1 MMFCDLSNDEYDTL
15 QSDCEDLIVTYLDSH
30 GVGMNETK
38 FMEKLEN
45 DVFDFMF
52 ENGKMC
58 NYCTDEDEEDVYNM
72 CMTACLC
79 TLENMAIPM
88 RQNGTYY
95 TYIPDHETI
104 KKQLIWL
111 DQCPVQVQR
120 SAEWYEVRHNLFSA
134 SNLWKLFGT
143 PSQYNSLIYE
153 KCKDVKKLE
162 YEGDVM
168 IPGAR
173 NWGIKYEPV
182 SVMVYEHKFNT
193 TVNTNYGCIPHK
205 TLPIGASPDGI
216 NIKPDHEKYGRMLEI
231 KNIYNREMNGIS
243 SKEYW
248 TQMQIQMEVCQLQ
261 YCDFLETRFKEY
273 SYEEFKN
280 DVEHEYKGVIL
291 FFIPRET
298 GLPSK
303 FVYVPL
309 FTANIE
315 QYIETQKEKMN
326 GLILYET
333 LYYYLDD
340 IQMSLVERNE
350 YWFSLTIDKIKES
363 WNIVLKERSQGFEH
377 RAPQPRKR
385 PINVVHENMD
395 LNHSVM
401 PNTVKVVKIDD
412 TMPCLTDSG

>member
-1 MMFCDLSNDEYDTL
+1 MFCDLSNDEYETL
-15 QSDCEDLIVTYLDSH
+15 QSDCEDLIVTYLDMH
-30 GVGMNETK
+30 GVEMNEIN
-38 FMEKLEN
+38 FMEKLEH
-45 DVFDFMF
+45 DVFDFIF

-72 CMTACLC
+72 CMTACSC

-95 TYIPDHETI
+95 TYIPDQNTI
-104 KKQLIWL
+104 KKQLMWL
-111 DQCPVQVQR
+111 EQCPVQVQR
-120 SAEWYEVRHNLFSA
+120 SAEWYEIRHNLFSA

-182 SVMVYEHKFNT
+182 SVMVYEHKYNT

-231 KNIYNREMNGIS
+231 KNIYNREMNGIP

-273 SYEEFKN
+273 SYEEFKS
-280 DVEHEYKGVIL
+280 DVDHEYKGVIL
-291 FFIPRET
+291 FFIPRDGET
-298 GLPSK
+298 DLQSK

-309 FTANIE
+309 FTDNIE

-340 IQMSLVERNE
+340 MQMSLVERNE

-395 LNHSVM
+395 LNHSVI
-401 PNTVKVVKIDD
+401 PNTVKVVKMED
-412 TMPCLTDSG
+412 TMPCLT

>member
-1 MMFCDLSNDEYDTL
+1 MFCDLSNDEYETL

-30 GVGMNETK
+30 GVGMNETN

-45 DVFDFMF
+45 DVFEFMF

-104 KKQLIWL
+104 KNQLIWL

-205 TLPIGASPDGI
+205 TLPIGAFPDGI

-231 KNIYNREMNGIS
+231 KNIYNREMNGIA

-298 GLPSK
+298 GLQSR
-303 FVYVPL
+303 FVYMPL
-309 FTANIE
+309 FTDNIE
-315 QYIETQKEKMN
+315 QYIERQKEKMN

-340 IQMSLVERNE
+340 MQMSLVERNE

-395 LNHSVM
+395 LNHSVI
-401 PNTVKVVKIDD
+401 PNAVKVVKMED
-412 TMPCLTDSG
+412 TMPCLT

>member
-1 MMFCDLSNDEYDTL
+1 MFCDLSNDEYETL
-15 QSDCEDLIVTYLDSH
+15 QSDCEDLIVTYLDTH
-30 GVGMNETK
+30 GVEMNEIN
-38 FMEKLEN
+38 FMENLEH
-45 DVFDFMF
+45 DVFDFIF

-72 CMTACLC
+72 CMTACSC

-95 TYIPDHETI
+95 TYIPDHNTI
-104 KKQLIWL
+104 KKQLMWL
-111 DQCPVQVQR
+111 EQCPVQVQR
-120 SAEWYEVRHNLFSA
+120 SAEWYEIRHNLFSA

-162 YEGDVM
+162 HEGDVM

-182 SVMVYEHKFNT
+182 SVMVYEHKYNT

-231 KNIYNREMNGIS
+231 KNIYNREMNGIP

-273 SYEEFKN
+273 SYEEFKS
-280 DVEHEYKGVIL
+280 DVDHEYKGVIL
-291 FFIPRET
+291 FFIPRDGET
-298 GLPSK
+298 DLQSK

-309 FTANIE
+309 FTDNIE
-315 QYIETQKEKMN
+315 QYIETQKEIMN

-340 IQMSLVERNE
+340 MQMSLVERNE

-395 LNHSVM
+395 LNHSVI
-401 PNTVKVVKIDD
+401 PNTVKVVKMED
-412 TMPCLTDSG
+412 TMPCLT